1 MLLRFARDKR
11 SSLFSPERQERRKK
25 FFLNRYPDF
34 KVFADL
40 IAEIVVV
47 EVIAAADVIKL
58 FTAVI
63 YKCSQ

>member
-1 MLLRFARDKR
+1 LPGSNGLAYF
-11 SSLFSPERQERRKK
+11 RRNVRNEEKK
-25 FFLNRYPDF
+25 YFLNRYPDF

-47 EVIAAADVIKL
+47 EVVAAADVIKL

-63 YKCSQ
+63 YKC